1 MNKNSNFSNV
11 ISHTSYLSPSNLV
24 AKFRYFKYEKGEVSN
39 PSSSCIVELEFKHAY
54 SGSTDST
61 FKDFSN
67 LFHGSEDFSQSSNTF
82 ISSQDTGM
90 LARIFDSI
98 NRSCRIRKITGN
110 ATDKA
115 EKLSKQLSDSIDANA
130 LQALSVNSNLVG
142 FNFFN
147 TTGNLEIE
155 KFKSVTGFPINSIV
169 NDKIVSDLFHSS
181 EISSSRIMVSHGLV
195 ANSLEERQNEAKRIS
210 PNIKSE
216 EFTPIAKPVT
226 FEEREFDPSFKK
238 LVCYIIDRIE
248 EKSNGERELIS
259 PLVILEPG
267 NFTYKD
273 ETVTYG
279 KRYSYSVRAVYV
291 SEVPMML
298 YDRYDYVAGQVLI
311 SSSPSN
317 MVSITVEEKT
327 PPPPPEDLRF
337 RYDHSKNELSISWS
351 MPFNRQEDITRIQVF
366 RRSSLLEPFMLLKE
380 YDFDQSEIKIERN
393 EEPLPVNISKSTT
406 VVRRHIDYDFRKSSD
421 FIYAVASVDAHGFV
435 SNYSAQ
441 HQVTFNKQI
450 NALSVK
456 CISDSGAPRPYP
468 NIYVDLPGTLTLDS
482 VTRSGI
488 KKISITF
495 DPEYLKVTNSD
506 GSDLEFLKK
515 NATYYMSIIDTTRAE
530 QISIPISIIDL
541 RSSE

>member
-1 MNKNSNFSNV
+1 MNKVSKFSNV
-11 ISHTSYLSPSNLV
+11 ISHVSYLAPSDLS
-24 AKFRYFKYEKGEVSN
+24 AKLRYFKYEKKEIST
-39 PSSSCIVELEFKHAY
+39 SSDSCFVELEFKHSYAGL
-54 SGSTDST
+54 SDST
-61 FKDFSN
+61 FKDFIDF
-67 LFHGSEDFSQSSNTF
+67 FHSSEDFSQSSNTF
-82 ISSQDTGM
+82 VSSQDTGM

-98 NRSCRIRKITGN
+98 NRSCRIRKISGN

-115 EKLSKQLSDSIDANA
+115 EKLSKQLTGSIDSSV
-130 LQALSVNSNLVG
+130 LQALSVNGNLVG
-142 FNFFN
+142 FNFFD
-147 TTGNLEIE
+147 TAGNLESD
-155 KFKSVTGFPINSIV
+155 KFNSVTGFPINSIV
-169 NDKIVSDLFHSS
+169 NDKLVSDIFYSS
-181 EISSSRIMVSHGLV
+181 EVSSSRIIVSHGLI
-195 ANSLEERQNEAKRIS
+195 AKALEERQNEAKRIS
-210 PNIKSE
+210 PNIRDE
-216 EFTPIAKPVT
+216 EFTPVAKPIS

-238 LVCYIIDRIE
+238 LVCYIVDRIE
-248 EKSNGERELIS
+248 EKSNGERELVS
-259 PLVILEPG
+259 PLAILEAG
-267 NFTYKD
+267 KLSYKD

-279 KRYSYSVRAVYV
+279 KRYSYSVRAIYI

-317 MVSITVEEKT
+317 MVSITAEEKT
-327 PPPPPEDLRF
+327 PPPPPEELRF

-366 RRSSLLEPFMLLKE
+366 RRNSLLEPFMLLKE
-380 YDFDQSEIKIERN
+380 YDFDQSEIKIERA

-456 CISDSGAPRPYP
+456 CVSDSGAPRPYP